1 MLYFRS
7 FMDDRQY
14 GIAPSRF
21 PTYSYYDEGWALY
34 AETLGFDMELFGNP
48 LERSDEKIF
57 F

>member
-21 PTYSYYDEGWALY
+21 PTYTYYVEGWALY
-34 AETLGFDMELFGNP
+34 AETVGFDMKLFEDH
-48 LERSDEKIF
+48 LER
-57 F
+57 